1 MSTLPKPPLQ
11 LKATWLG
18 PVAKLDAPLSKS
30 ARNMIYARN
39 GTGKSF
45 ITRALRY
52 LDIHGQQGDISDAA
66 FNLVSEESVDG
77 RGSFALDQGPTAL
90 CSLALNNN
98 NSSVSASCPDRI
110 FHVFSDDFVHAELR
124 QNNYDMDGAIES
136 EIILDQDNID
146 TKEVEKR
153 LATKQNDSAS
163 ARLLLQ
169 NLLDTQK
176 SEELVGKASINRQL
190 REFRDIGVDRLIA
203 LPEQP
208 SLPERSF
215 KAVLND
221 LDALKAIPAEPDYP
235 SEQKKVTFDP
245 DSLSVV
251 DSLLSQITSPSTVS
265 EHIKALL
272 ERNPEFFETGLELLN
287 HDSDGN
293 CPFCKQSVTHPPAKD
308 RIELYLAY
316 FADAE
321 GKHKAELRTAWSN
334 VKGLRS
340 TVNDRV
346 ASVAKEALKFDA
358 LRKLVPSQRSVA
370 LPDISDVA
378 NAIDAWFET
387 YLLAVQTKGLSPS
400 SEVAV
405 PEHQIFS
412 HLDMLNAHIDAYNS
426 AFANLSVAIR
436 TSDEERKRLHREACL
451 TFLEEFSHSNWTD
464 IAAIHLLNQEV
475 TTAEAELRALKKSQ
489 ASTSVK
495 ERVAQTFEL
504 LISSFF
510 GTKYSFDR
518 AEFILR
524 RDSRKM
530 ARGASRTLSDGE
542 KTAIAFCYFLAC
554 AHKKVKQTSDYAK
567 LFFVFDDPITSMSYD
582 FVFSIAQTLKN
593 MSISNVGEFSI
604 NPADIG
610 QARRPELLVLT
621 HSSYF
626 YNICVTNRVI
636 DKDSA
641 FFLYKAGAEHKLTN
655 RAKYVAPFEE
665 YLKEIVEVHGGR
677 EANNTTGNAVRCVL
691 EAIGRFCHPDKSESL
706 SDFIKFLTG
715 EENFTIKSVLINNL
729 SHGTYYDEMPSPE
742 ELQEAC
748 SEAILVVE
756 RYARGQLELVRM
768 MASANATMAA

>member
-11 LKATWLG
+11 LKVNCLG
-18 PVAKLDAPLSKS
+18 PVAKLDAPLSKY

-52 LDIHGQQGDISDAA
+52 LDMHGQQSDISDAA
-66 FNLVSEESVDG
+66 FSLVSEESVDG
-77 RGSFALDQGPTAL
+77 RGSF
-90 CSLALNNN
+90 SLAQGTTVLGSLTLDNG
-98 NSSVSASCPDRI
+98 NSSVTATCADRI

-124 QNNYDMDGAIES
+124 QNDYDMDGNIAS
-136 EIILDQDNID
+136 EITLDQDNID

-153 LATKQNDSAS
+153 LETKQKDSARF
-163 ARLLLQ
+163 RLQLQ
-169 NLLDTQK
+169 SLFEKQK

-190 REFRDIGVDRLIA
+190 REFREVGVDRLIS
-203 LPEQP
+203 LREQP
-208 SLPERSF
+208 SLSERSF
-215 KAVLND
+215 KTILSD

-235 SEQKKVTFDP
+235 TEQSQLAVDP
-245 DSLSVV
+245 ESLGVV

-265 EHIKALL
+265 EHIKTHL
-272 ERNPEFFETGLELLN
+272 ESNPKFFETGLEMLG
-287 HDSDGN
+287 HSSDDN
-293 CPFCKQSVTHPPAKD
+293 CPFCKQSVAHPPAKD

-321 GKHKAELRTAWSN
+321 GKHKAQLRAAWSN
-334 VKGLRS
+334 VKTLRS
-340 TVNDRV
+340 TLSDRV
-346 ASVAKEALKFDA
+346 ASVTKEALKFET
-358 LRKLVPSQRSVA
+358 LRKLVPSQRSVV
-370 LPDISDVA
+370 LPDISGA
-378 NAIDAWFET
+378 ASSLEASFERYLQAIQ
-387 YLLAVQTKGLSPS
+387 VKGASPS
-400 SEVAV
+400 SQV
-405 PEHQIFS
+405 PVPKHDIFS
-412 HLDMLNAHIDAYNS
+412 LLNEL
-426 AFANLSVAIR
+426 NLSIVAHNAAFGKLSAAVR
-436 TSDEERKRLHREACL
+436 QSDDERKSLHREACL
-451 TFLEEFSHSNWTD
+451 TFSVEFSHSNWAD
-464 IAAIHLLNQEV
+464 ITAIHLLDHE
-475 TTAEAELRALKKSQ
+475 AAAEEAELKALKKAQ
-489 ASTSVK
+489 VSTSVK
-495 ERVAQTFEL
+495 ERVAHTFEL

-518 AEFILR
+518 TAFVLR
-524 RDSRKM
+524 RESKKM

-593 MSISNVGEFSI
+593 MSISSTGDFSI

-610 QARRPELLVLT
+610 SERRPELLILT

-626 YNICVTNRVI
+626 YNICVTNRI
-636 DKDSA
+636 IEKDSA
-641 FFLYKAGAEHKLTN
+641 FFLYKAGNEHKLAN

-665 YLKEIVEVHGGR
+665 HLKEIVEVHNGR
-677 EANNTTGNAVRCVL
+677 EANHTTGNAVRCVL

-706 SDFIKFLTG
+706 SDFIKFLAG

-729 SHGTYYDEMPSPE
+729 SHGTYYDETPSPE

-748 SEAILVVE
+748 GEAILIVE
-756 RYARGQLELVRM
+756 RYARGQLELVRLM
-768 MASANATMAA
+768 SSANSNLAA

>member
-18 PVAKLDAPLSKS
+18 PVEKLDAPLSKS

-66 FNLVSEESVDG
+66 LNLVSEESVDG
-77 RGSFALDQGPTAL
+77 RGRFSLDQGPTAL
-90 CSLALNNN
+90 GSLMLDNS

-124 QNNYDMDGAIES
+124 QNNYDMDGDIES
-136 EIILDQDNID
+136 EITLDQENID
-146 TKEVEKR
+146 TKDVERR
-153 LATKQNDSAS
+153 LAAKQNDFAN

-169 NLLDTQK
+169 SQLEKQK
-176 SEELVGKASINRQL
+176 SEQLAGKASINRQL

-203 LPEQP
+203 LAEQP
-208 SLPERSF
+208 SIPERSS

-221 LDALKAIPAEPDYP
+221 LDALKAIPAEPNYP
-235 SEQKKVTFDP
+235 LEQNKVTIDSG
-245 DSLSVV
+245 SLSVV

-265 EHIKALL
+265 ENIKTLL
-272 ERNPEFFETGLELLN
+272 ASNPAFFETGLELLK
-287 HDSDGN
+287 HDSDDN
-293 CPFCKQSVTHPPAKD
+293 CPFCKQSIAHPPAKD

-321 GKHKAELRTAWSN
+321 GRHKMALRKAWSN
-334 VKGLRS
+334 VKALRS
-340 TVNDRV
+340 TVSDRV
-346 ASVAKEALKFDA
+346 ASVAKQALKFDA
-358 LRKLVPSQRSVA
+358 LRKLVPSQRSVV
-370 LPDISDVA
+370 LPDINDVA
-378 NAIDAWFET
+378 NTIDASFEA
-387 YLLAVQTKGLSPS
+387 YLLAVQTKGISPS
-400 SEVAV
+400 LEVAI
-405 PEHQIFS
+405 PEHEIFS
-412 HLDMLNAHIDAYNS
+412 QLDTLNAHIDAYNS
-426 AFANLSVAIR
+426 AFANLTAAVR
-436 TSDEERKRLHREACL
+436 KSDEERRSLHREACL
-451 TFLEEFSHSNWTD
+451 TFLVEFSHSSWAD
-464 IAAIHLLNQEV
+464 IAAIHLLDQEAS
-475 TTAEAELRALKKSQ
+475 TAEAELRALKKSQ
-489 ASTSVK
+489 VSTSVK

-518 AEFILR
+518 AEFVLR

-593 MSISNVGEFSI
+593 MSISNGGEFSI

-610 QARRPELLVLT
+610 KSRRPELLVLT

-636 DKDSA
+636 EKESA
-641 FFLYKAGAEHKLTN
+641 FFLYKAGAEHKLAN

-677 EANNTTGNAVRCVL
+677 EANHTTGNAVRCVL

-706 SDFIKFLTG
+706 SDFIRFLAG
-715 EENFTIKSVLINNL
+715 EEKFTIKSVLINNL

-748 SEAILVVE
+748 SEAILIVE
-756 RYARGQLELVRM
+756 RYARGQLELVRLM
-768 MASANATMAA
+768 SSANATMAA